1 LPRSARHTT
10 GTVLLRT
17 EPGGRWASTEL
28 RKTLRACWSPSLPSP
43 SPWASSCTR
52 IPARVF
58 SSPLRATA
66 GGIRARF
73 GSSVPR
79 HGLNEP
85 SRREVRI
92 EFGDLVH
99 VGTEPL
105 RVSAGL
111 WLGKESRMLAL

>member
-1 LPRSARHTT
+1 
-10 GTVLLRT
+10 
-17 EPGGRWASTEL
+17 
-28 RKTLRACWSPSLPSP
+28 
-43 SPWASSCTR
+43 
-52 IPARVF
+52 
-58 SSPLRATA
+58 LRATA

-85 SRREVRI
+85 SRREVRT

>member
-1 LPRSARHTT
+1 
-10 GTVLLRT
+10 
-17 EPGGRWASTEL
+17 
-28 RKTLRACWSPSLPSP
+28 
-43 SPWASSCTR
+43 
-52 IPARVF
+52 
-58 SSPLRATA
+58 
-66 GGIRARF
+66 
-73 GSSVPR
+73 VPR

-85 SRREVRI
+85 SRREVRT